1 MTWAQRL
8 KRTFKIDI
16 LACADCGGAVEVQL
30 HHSLVDLESLQA
42 DIDTLLANLDQLLRK
57 WIAP

>member
-1 MTWAQRL
+1 M